1 MGNDVVLKAQVA
13 DALIQVEAMQNLT
26 HEQTKAVVS
35 IRADLNRMAEAAVV
49 QADRVLELERQV
61 SALQAAIRPRSV

>member
-1 MGNDVVLKAQVA
+1 MGNDDVLKAEIA
-13 DALIQVEAMQNLT
+13 NALIQVEAMRNLT
-26 HEQTKAVVS
+26 HEQTKAVIS

-49 QADRVLELERQV
+49 LVGRVLELERQV